1 MKTLITL
8 FFLSFLIPCAGF
20 QSPDDFNRD
29 LSRIVGDFKDVIM
42 DEDEC
47 HDLKDKAED
56 IADDIEELLEKSE
69 DFSSEEISQFK
80 QLKTEAENIE
90 DFITVVAGVGNAF
103 PKLTD
108 FKEVNEKV
116 GAQIFRLSQ
125 YEFCVDVLVIE
136 IDEYIAYLVGNNST
150 KNVRLTINWKA
161 DNGSRSGK
169 SEVGMVGKSIRHII
183 DNRDDSLENLII
195 QNITCREF

>member
-8 FFLSFLIPCAGF
+8 YFLCFLIPCFGF

-29 LSRIVGDFKDVIM
+29 LSRIVGNFQEIIM

-47 HDLKDKAED
+47 DDLKDEAED
-56 IADDIEELLEKSE
+56 IADEIEELLEKSE
-69 DFSSEEISQFK
+69 NFSPEEISQLK

-90 DFITVVAGVGNAF
+90 DFIAVVAGVGNAF

-116 GAQIFRLSQ
+116 GVQIFPLSQ

-136 IDEYIAYLVGNNST
+136 IDEYRAYLVGNNST

-169 SEVGMVGKSIRHII
+169 SEVGMAGNSIRHIL
-183 DNRDDSLENLII
+183 DNRDDSLEKLII
-195 QNITCREF
+195 QSITCMEF

>member
-47 HDLKDKAED
+47 DDLKDKAQN

-69 DFSSEEISQFK
+69 GFSSEEISQFK
-80 QLKTEAENIE
+80 QLKTEAKNIE

-169 SEVGMVGKSIRHII
+169 SEVGMVSNSIRHILN
-183 DNRDDSLENLII
+183 NRDDSLENLII
-195 QNITCREF
+195 QNITCIEF

>member
-8 FFLSFLIPCAGF
+8 FFLSSLIPCYGF
-20 QSPDDFNRD
+20 QSPEDFNRE
-29 LSRIVGDFKDVIM
+29 LSRIVGDFQEVIM
-42 DEDEC
+42 DENEC
-47 HDLKDKAED
+47 DDLKDEAED
-56 IADDIEELLEKSE
+56 IADEIEELLEKSE
-69 DFSSEEISQFK
+69 NFSHEEISQLK

-116 GAQIFRLSQ
+116 GVQIFRLSQ

-136 IDEYIAYLVGNNST
+136 IDEYRAYLVGNNST

-161 DNGSRSGK
+161 NNGSRSGK
-169 SEVGMVGKSIRHII
+169 SEVGMVGNSIRHIL
-183 DNRDDSLENLII
+183 DNRDDSLEKLII
-195 QNITCREF
+195 QSITCREF